1 MASAAV
7 PSRLYRVY
15 WAGRYVERIDLLAR
29 SLDAAIRAFLETGSE
44 APLAR
49 LAAGLGLEYGG
60 LRELAE
66 RVLYDERGP
75 SSVLHAARM
84 IRVNL
89 QGLGVERLLR
99 EANMLVLTAENRV
112 DTGSPESL
120 MRHLEDLISAVN
132 RLGRVLEEELT
143 APPTP
148 PESVLREQLL
158 HQQQ

>member
-1 MASAAV
+1 MGQAPV

-15 WAGRYVERIDLLAR
+15 WTGRYLERIDLLAR
-29 SLDAAIRAFLETGSE
+29 GLDAAVRAFLETGSE
-44 APLAR
+44 EPLAR
-49 LAAGLGLEYGG
+49 LAASLGLGYGG
-60 LRELAE
+60 LAGLAE
-66 RVLYDERGP
+66 EVLYSERGP

-84 IRVNL
+84 VRLNL

-99 EANMLVLTAENRV
+99 EANMLVLAAENRV
-112 DTGSPESL
+112 DTSDPRSIL
-120 MRHLEDLISAVN
+120 KHLDDLVSATN
-132 RLGRVLEEELT
+132 RLGRVIEEELT